1 MKVYENIRKR
11 RQELEMT
18 QGELAERLGYA
29 DKSAIAKIEKGVV
42 DLTQPKIMAF
52 AKALNT
58 SPITLMGWEENSN
71 LSEADND
78 DAAKK
83 VARYL
88 SLLNAQGIDKVIEY
102 IQDLADNDKYRKE

>member
-18 QGELAERLGYA
+18 QGELAEKLGYA

-52 AKALNT
+52 AKALKT
-58 SPITLMGWEENSN
+58 SPMSLMGWEDISN

-78 DAAKK
+78 DVTKK
-83 VARYL
+83 VTRYL
-88 SLLNAQGIDKVIEY
+88 SLLNAQGVDKVIEY
-102 IQDLADNDKYRKE
+102 IKDLADNEKYRKE